1 MLSKLYKTI
10 HSQKNLRFLS
20 YNILY
25 DVIMN
30 NTLDIHNHLVVA
42 QHHITE
48 RCIQHALLVV
58 EAVRSIDYLY
68 YLKLMETAPK
78 YGRMLMELYLPTIRR
93 RALKLFLVSLF
104 PSIEV
109 AQLAVI
115 IPLVFSCSVWC
126 RFRTKSAWSF
136 CSPTELLQQIEW
148 ISKQTALQFSK
159 CLFAMFVFNKCEI

>member
-1 MLSKLYKTI
+1 MLSNLYK
-10 HSQKNLRFLS
+10 SVPSRKSLRFLS

-30 NTLDIHNHLVVA
+30 NTLDIHHHLVVA

-58 EAVRSIDYLY
+58 GAVRSLDYLY

-78 YGRMLMELYLPTIRR
+78 YGRVLMQLYLPTFRR
-93 RALKLFLVSLF
+93 QALKLFLASLF

-109 AQLAVI
+109 AQLAV
-115 IPLVFSCSVWC
+115 
-126 RFRTKSAWSF
+126 
-136 CSPTELLQQIEW
+136 LL
-148 ISKQTALQFSK
+148 SS
-159 CLFAMFVFNKCEI
+159 